1 MKKWW
6 IIALIFVTLISSVNA
21 FSKEQG
27 LEWLNKSID
36 FSSASIEESS
46 FSLLALSLNGLMS
59 KNSPGA
65 VIFQQRKDL
74 DDDCFP
80 RGNCNVKDTAL
91 AALADKTISVDNSGL
106 LTWLE
111 STITKANVEDWYIQ
125 IHTTEA
131 GKCTIVYDEDQTKI
145 VEVDGLNKLKIEGQ
159 SGEYNWISLGLLGA
173 NLDNP
178 IEKVI
183 VDCTK
188 PTESRIDDP
197 SMVISLLRISNNE
210 FYIYQENTGRI
221 VELEVNNACYPS
233 SLNGNCNKD
242 SSFYAA
248 WVLKKLNKD
257 VTVLPY
263 LEKNAAN
270 NRDYALLLAI
280 SGNERYAQLLIDS
293 QSTIG
298 YWDNQDIITTSFA
311 INALKSFSSY
321 NDEVKKAEDWLKL
334 EQVVN
339 NVENNGSYGNVLNTA
354 SALYLVFT
362 QGTSVIDRGG
372 LGSEFCGNDI
382 VEGTEQCDGSSD
394 FLCPGQCSVSCDCDT
409 QACFSDFDCDNSSQT
424 CDQGSC
430 ILKCTSDQDC
440 PNPSNQQCN
449 TFTGKCELRDECD
462 SDSDCSFG
470 EICNS
475 VTNQCEQEILLEC
488 DSDSDCSSGE
498 ICNLN
503 NNQCEQETSLGCT
516 SDLDCSEG
524 EKCNLNTN
532 QCEEKKGLGTLF
544 WASLVI
550 IVAILA
556 VGGYFAYSKFSKKPK
571 SDNKPSF
578 LSNEKIS
585 QIKPRTTYS
594 GTPNTSSRKGRT
606 DELLEREL
614 DKSIKEAERL
624 LKK

>member
-6 IIALIFVTLISSVNA
+6 IIALLFVILISSVNA

-27 LEWLNKSID
+27 LKWLNKSID

-46 FSLLALSLNGLMS
+46 FSLLALSSNNLMN

-80 RGNCNVKDTAL
+80 RDNCNVKDTAL
-91 AALADKTISVDNSGL
+91 AALADKTLGVDNLEL
-106 LTWLE
+106 LDWLE

-125 IHTTEA
+125 IHTTET
-131 GKCTIVYDEDQTKI
+131 GKCTIVFDEDQTKI

-159 SGEYNWISLGLLGA
+159 SGEYNWINLGLLGA
-173 NLDNP
+173 NLDNH

-210 FYIYQENTGRI
+210 FYLYQQNTGRT

-233 SLNGNCNKD
+233 SLNGDCNKD
-242 SSFYAA
+242 ASLYAA

-257 VTVLPY
+257 ITVLPY

-293 QSTIG
+293 QSTSG

-311 INALKSFSSY
+311 VNALKSFSSY
-321 NDEVKKAEDWLKL
+321 NDEIKKAEDWLKL
-334 EQVVN
+334 KQVTS
-339 NVENNGSYGNVLNTA
+339 NVENNGSYGNILNTA

-362 QGTSVIDRGG
+362 QGTSVSTDDGG
-372 LGSEFCGNDI
+372 GFEGEFCGNDI

-394 FLCPGQCSVSCDCDT
+394 SLCPDQCSLSCSCDT
-409 QACFSDFDCDNSSQT
+409 QTCFSDFDCDNSSQV

-440 PNPSNQQCN
+440 PNPSDQQCI
-449 TFTGKCELRDECD
+449 TSTGKCELRETECD
-462 SDSDCSFG
+462 NDGFCDFGETSLNCSSDCSSF
-470 EICNS
+470 
-475 VTNQCEQEILLEC
+475 EC
-488 DSDSDCSSGE
+488 SSDSQCSSGE

-503 NNQCEQETSLGCT
+503 NNQCEQKTLLECN
-516 SDLDCSEG
+516 SDSECSEG
-524 EKCNLNTN
+524 ETCNLETN

-556 VGGYFAYSKFSKKPK
+556 VGGYLAYSKFMKKSKT
-571 SDNKPSF
+571 DNKPNFFGS
-578 LSNEKIS
+578 EKIS
-585 QIKPRTTYS
+585 PIKPKINYS
-594 GTPNTSSRKGRT
+594 GTRSTPSRKGRT
-606 DELLEREL
+606 DELLEKEL